1 MHLSK
6 KGEYALRGMIDLAIA
21 HAVGRDLVQTAE
33 IASKE
38 RISVKFLEGI
48 FGELRV
54 AGYLHSRRGKLGG
67 YRLARSPHEIT
78 VGEVVRL
85 VDGPVAPI
93 ACVSRTAYRPCSCPD
108 EEHCGL
114 RMLMFDVRNAIS
126 RIVDRY
132 TLADVAEV
140 TLRKLRRDNLPL
152 PFHRAHPAPR
162 APALPSAPASAAHAT
177 TQPLGRRARDGFEEH
192 ITPDYAI

>member
-21 HAVGRDLVQTAE
+21 HAVGRGLVQTAE
-33 IASKE
+33 IAAKE

-48 FGELRV
+48 FGELRI
-54 AGYLHSRRGKLGG
+54 AGYLQSRRGKQGG
-67 YRLARSPHEIT
+67 YQLARHPREIA
-78 VGEVVRL
+78 VGEIVRL
-85 VDGPVAPI
+85 VDGPLAPI
-93 ACVSRTAYRPCSCPD
+93 ACVSQTAYCPCTCPD

-114 RMLMFDVRNAIS
+114 RMLMMDVRNAIS

-140 TLRKLRRDNLPL
+140 TLRKLRRDGLPL
-152 PFHRAHPAPR
+152 PFQPPA
-162 APALPSAPASAAHAT
+162 APVPPPATVPASRT
-177 TQPLGRRARDGFEEH
+177 TTPSPSRRSRDGFEENL
-192 ITPDYAI
+192 TPDYAI